1 MGSFRRPVGPLPSA
15 IYWRRRAVLLGL
27 LAVLAIFAILVI
39 NLGGGSENAAN
50 EGKNPAESITPGPTD
65 DSSVIDNPPGGREED
80 GGGSGD
86 SEGSG
91 GSGGSGGEDGGGSE
105 GSGDSD
111 GSGDGGDGGSGDGD
125 GEDGGSAGGGS
136 GAGGAGSAGGGFGV
150 GSDGVPAGSSMA
162 ACAADDV
169 ELTLRSQERSYAP
182 GNRPVFELTAVNSGD
197 RDCKLDFSPTSTVL
211 TISTAGGGASQWWAS
226 DDCPWTTDPIL
237 LAVPAGSEVSRT
249 YEWDMRA
256 SEPRCATPK
265 AGTAG
270 AGSYEAEVS
279 ADGFAAAAAPF
290 VLEKA

>member
-27 LAVLAIFAILVI
+27 LAVLAIFAVLVI
-39 NLGGGSENAAN
+39 NLGGGSENTAD

-65 DSSVIDNPPGGREED
+65 DSSVIDNPPGGRDED
-80 GGGSGD
+80 GGGSAGSGGSDDENGGGTGD
-86 SEGSG
+86 SEGSD
-91 GSGGSGGEDGGGSE
+91 GSGGSDGGTSDGGGS
-105 GSGDSD
+105 
-111 GSGDGGDGGSGDGD
+111 GD
-125 GEDGGSAGGGS
+125 GEDGGSAGGGGS
-136 GAGGAGSAGGGFGV
+136 DGGSGSAGGFGV

-162 ACAADDV
+162 ACDAGDV
-169 ELTLRSQERSYAP
+169 ELTLRSEERSYAP
-182 GNRPVFELTAVNSGD
+182 GERPVFELTAVNSGGE
-197 RDCKLDFSPTSTVL
+197 DCKLDFSPTSAVL
-211 TISTAGGGASQWWAS
+211 TISTASGGESRWWAS

-256 SEPRCATPK
+256 SEPGCATPK
-265 AGTAG
+265 ASTAG

-279 ADGFAAAAAPF
+279 ADGFGTATAPF

>member
-39 NLGGGSENAAN
+39 NLGGDSENAAN

-65 DSSVIDNPPGGREED
+65 DSSVIDNPPGGRDETGGGSGGSDGSDGSGDGED
-80 GGGSGD
+80 DGGSGD

-91 GSGGSGGEDGGGSE
+91 GS
-105 GSGDSD
+105 D
-111 GSGDGGDGGSGDGD
+111 GSGDDGGRGSGDG
-125 GEDGGSAGGGS
+125 EDAGSAGGTGS
-136 GAGGAGSAGGGFGV
+136 GGGSGSAGGGFGV

-169 ELTLRSQERSYAP
+169 ELTLRSAERSYAP
-182 GNRPVFELTAVNSGD
+182 GERPVFELTAVNSGD

-211 TISTAGGGASQWWAS
+211 TISTATGGESQWWAS
-226 DDCPWTTDPIL
+226 DDCPWTTGPIL
-237 LAVPAGSEVSRT
+237 LAVPANSEVSRT

-270 AGSYEAEVS
+270 AGSYEAQAS
-279 ADGFAAAAAPF
+279 ADGFATATAPF

>member
-15 IYWRRRAVLLGL
+15 IYWRRRAVLIGL
-27 LAVLAIFAILVI
+27 LAVLAIFAVLVI

-80 GGGSGD
+80 GGGSGGSGGSD
-86 SEGSG
+86 EEDGGGSGDSG
-91 GSGGSGGEDGGGSE
+91 GSGGSGE
-105 GSGDSD
+105 
-111 GSGDGGDGGSGDGD
+111 GGDGGSGSG
-125 GEDGGSAGGGS
+125 GEDGGSAGGAGS
-136 GAGGAGSAGGGFGV
+136 GGGAGTAGGGFGV

-162 ACAADDV
+162 ACDPDDV
-169 ELTLRSQERSYAP
+169 ELTLRSEERSYAP
-182 GNRPVFELTAVNSGD
+182 GERPVFELTAVNSGA

-211 TISTAGGGASQWWAS
+211 TISTATGGESRWWAS

-270 AGSYEAEVS
+270 AGSYEAEAS
-279 ADGFAAAAAPF
+279 AAGFAAATAPF

>member
-39 NLGGGSENAAN
+39 NLGGDSENAAN

-65 DSSVIDNPPGGREED
+65 DSSVIDNPPGGRDED

-91 GSGGSGGEDGGGSE
+91 GSGDEDGGGSGDSE
-105 GSGDSD
+105 GSGGSD
-111 GSGDGGDGGSGDGD
+111 GSGDGGGSGE

-136 GAGGAGSAGGGFGV
+136 GAGGAGSAGGGFDA

-162 ACAADDV
+162 ACAAGDV

-182 GNRPVFELTAVNSGD
+182 GERPVFEVTAVNSGD

-211 TISTAGGGASQWWAS
+211 TISAAGGGASRWWAS

-237 LAVPAGSEVSRT
+237 LAVPAGSGVSRT

-279 ADGFAAAAAPF
+279 ADGLATARAPF